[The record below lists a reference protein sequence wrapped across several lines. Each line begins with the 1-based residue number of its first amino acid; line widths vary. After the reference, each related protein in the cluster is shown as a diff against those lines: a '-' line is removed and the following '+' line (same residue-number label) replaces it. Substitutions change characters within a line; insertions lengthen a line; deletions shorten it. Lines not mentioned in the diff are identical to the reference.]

1 MDVCAL
7 CNQLA
12 VAITASFI
20 QENTIT
26 DATECMAWT
35 VVLFI
40 DARGANKQIDFEL
53 CS

>member
-12 VAITASFI
+12 VAVTASFI

-26 DATECMAWT
+26 DATECIAWT
-35 VVLFI
+35 VVLLI
-40 DARGANKQIDFEL
+40 DAQ
-53 CS
+53 

>member
-12 VAITASFI
+12 VAVTASFI
-20 QENTIT
+20 RENTIT

-35 VVLFI
+35 IVLLI
-40 DARGANKQIDFEL
+40 DVR
-53 CS
+53 